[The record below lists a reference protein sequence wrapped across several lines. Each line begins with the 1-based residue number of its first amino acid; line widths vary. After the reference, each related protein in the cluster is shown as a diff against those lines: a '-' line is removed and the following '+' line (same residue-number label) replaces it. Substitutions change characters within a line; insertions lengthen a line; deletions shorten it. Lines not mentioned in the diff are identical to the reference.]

1 MKKSLIKY
9 ADFDK
14 IELITGRVLSAEP
27 FGNKLIKIR
36 VMADHERTILAGI
49 RAYYEPEELVGK
61 TIIIVANLEPKKLA
75 GEMSEG
81 MLLAA
86 EKDGRVCVLTT
97 DKKMPENSEIH

>member
-1 MKKSLIKY
+1 MIKY

-14 IELITGRVLSAEP
+14 VELITAKVLSAEP
-27 FGNKLIKIR
+27 FGNKLIKMR

-49 RAYYEPEELVGK
+49 KAYYEPEKLVGK

-75 GEMSEG
+75 GELSEG

-86 EKDGRVCVLTT
+86 EKNGKVCMLTT
-97 DKKMPENSEIH
+97 DKKMPEDSEIH